1 MKIILKQQAFFTCFI
16 MAYSML
22 CRNPDN
28 IRGILAGSRR
38 RSDSDVRPAGEMA
51 VLFEISPGGRNRP
64 VPYSGIPDGF
74 RGPEKA
80 GARRGLR
87 DCSGRSG
94 ERPQAFPFSD
104 AADLCG
110 SRILQEKSGNGNH
123 RIRRPGTGEAVTEAA
138 CIHDT
143 LVSMGVPKMKI
154 LLEDQSV
161 STRENLRYSM
171 KFGGK
176 DKSYV
181 IVTNGFHLFRAMDTG
196 RSLGMKHISG
206 LAASSE
212 PVLLLNYY
220 VREFFAWMYYN
231 IMKWSGKI

>member
-1 MKIILKQQAFFTCFI
+1 
-16 MAYSML
+16 
-22 CRNPDN
+22 
-28 IRGILAGSRR
+28 
-38 RSDSDVRPAGEMA
+38 
-51 VLFEISPGGRNRP
+51 
-64 VPYSGIPDGF
+64 
-74 RGPEKA
+74 
-80 GARRGLR
+80 
-87 DCSGRSG
+87 
-94 ERPQAFPFSD
+94 
-104 AADLCG
+104 
-110 SRILQEKSGNGNH
+110 
-123 RIRRPGTGEAVTEAA
+123 
-138 CIHDT
+138 
-143 LVSMGVPKMKI
+143 MGVPKMKI
-154 LLEDQSV
+154 LLEDRSV